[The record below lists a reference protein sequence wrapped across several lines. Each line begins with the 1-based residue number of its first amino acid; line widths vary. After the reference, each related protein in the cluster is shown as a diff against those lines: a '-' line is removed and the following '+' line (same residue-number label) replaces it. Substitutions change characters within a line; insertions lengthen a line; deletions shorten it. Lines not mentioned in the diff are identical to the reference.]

1 MICYLQRLR
10 LLMNIWHDI
19 DPKRITPD
27 EFIAVIEIPKGS
39 KQKYEL
45 DKKTGLLILDRIL
58 YTSTHYPANYG
69 FIPHTLAD
77 DGDPLD
83 VLVLCSESLLPLSLV
98 KVYPIGVIT
107 MNDNGK
113 NDEKIIAIPFTDPN
127 YNSYKTIADLPK
139 HVFDEMQHFFSVYKQ
154 LEGKNT
160 AVNTVCGRENAIAII
175 EKSLM
180 SYKDNLFEIL
190 NK

>member
-1 MICYLQRLR
+1 
-10 LLMNIWHDI
+10 MNIWHDVSA
-19 DPKRITPD
+19 DRIKPN
-27 EFIAVIEIPKGS
+27 EFLAVIEIQKGS

-69 FIPHTLAD
+69 FIPHTLAG

-83 VLVLCSESLLPLSLV
+83 VLVLCSESLLPMSLV

-107 MNDNGK
+107 MNDNGST
-113 NDEKIIAIPFTDPN
+113 DEKIIAIPFTDPN
-127 YNSYKTIADLPK
+127 YNTYKSIDDLPK
-139 HVFDEMQHFFSVYKQ
+139 HIFDEMQHFFTVYKQ

-160 AVNTVCGRENAIAII
+160 AVKTVKGVDEALKIISDSIAN
-175 EKSLM
+175 
-180 SYKDNLFEIL
+180 YKEHLFEII

>member
-1 MICYLQRLR
+1 
-10 LLMNIWHDI
+10 MNSI
-19 DPKRITPD
+19 
-27 EFIAVIEIPKGS
+27 
-39 KQKYEL
+39 
-45 DKKTGLLILDRIL
+45 KKTGLLILDRIL

-160 AVNTVCGRENAIAII
+160 AVNTVRGREDAIAII
-175 EKSLM
+175 EKSLA